1 MPSAAGAAVVA
12 ARAGMLDMTPDGLPL
27 VGPSERAGLWLCC
40 GWSGT
45 GFKTGPAVGA
55 ALSAWIAGGAAPA
68 GLGSLHPA
76 RAFGALA
83 GARSPH

>member
-1 MPSAAGAAVVA
+1 
-12 ARAGMLDMTPDGLPL
+12 MLDMTPDGLPL

-45 GFKTGPAVGA
+45 GFKTGPAIGA
-55 ALSAWIAGGAAPA
+55 ALAPWIAGGQAPA
-68 GLGSLHPA
+68 ALASLHPA
-76 RAFGALA
+76 RAQAAVA